1 MCFVKLFMLE
11 IVDMSSKT
19 CLENMMP
26 EHDLEEAHYYWV
38 LSDVCDMIR
47 LYGYTKVL
55 IDIDKALKNEDLEV
69 EIKNMMDEE

>member
-1 MCFVKLFMLE
+1 MEE
-11 IVDMSSKT
+11 IDMR
-19 CLENMMP
+19 
-26 EHDLEEAHYYWV
+26 EAHYHWI

-69 EIKNMMDEE
+69 ELQHMIDEE